1 MRTLDASRAV
11 DGQYRRPKLA
21 HGRGARR
28 LFPFFKSWTVPL
40 AVGAA
45 YYIAAEV
52 GSALAF
58 PSAPVSV
65 FWAPNAILMGAL
77 LLAPREQWWMYL
89 AAIVPFHL
97 FAQLVDT
104 PFAQVVTQ
112 YIANVGLAAL
122 GALAILT
129 ISPTPHRFDR
139 VRSAFTLVLF
149 GGLIAPAVTSILMAS
164 AFVLFGIS
172 HEVRLTVVARTIT
185 NTFAVVTLVP
195 LIVHCAGRLRS
206 GQRPISV
213 KRAAEGITLSL
224 TILAVCALLFFL
236 PTDTPERTPL
246 LLYAP
251 LPLLGWATVRFGV
264 SGACAASLT
273 AGAISMLAMVNGFGP
288 LSGPDPVEN
297 ALSLVAF
304 HVVMSIIF
312 LSSAAL
318 LDEWRFAGRA
328 LTTSR
333 ARFRSI
339 FENNIIPTAIWRD
352 DLRISDANEAFLRL
366 TGFSG
371 ADIQDGKLRFD
382 DMANWNGKAA
392 TPESDSNDLL
402 ERFDNTE
409 LELELRDGRRVPV
422 ILGHCRFPADD
433 GGVIYALD
441 LSAFRRA
448 ESRRQRVESLHAA
461 VLVSLHDQ
469 IAVLDSRGV
478 VIEINDSWRHAVDA
492 APAARFDR
500 VLAGENYLQCCAR
513 AAEQGN
519 RTAADHLAALRAV
532 LNGAEDR
539 RQIDCR
545 EPGEGEAAWF
555 EVSFE
560 RLRRAE
566 GGAVLTRT
574 DVTARRR
581 AEADARNQRLQ
592 LTHLS
597 RAAVLGQLSGAFAH
611 ELKQPLTSILGNA
624 EAALTLL
631 QKGTATPE
639 ELTEILRDIVQED
652 ERAAQVIQRL
662 RALLGK
668 GDTQHAPVELN
679 DLVSESLDLIH
690 SEFVTRNV
698 VAKIQPDP
706 ALPTVLADRVQMQQV
721 VLNLLMN
728 ACEAMVGTPIA
739 SRQVIIGTRFLAIA
753 EAAEITVQDNG
764 TGIPPG
770 DTERIF
776 QPFVTT
782 KAHGL
787 GLGLAICRSV
797 AEAHHGVLW
806 AENSPE
812 GGAIFHIKIPIAGGL
827 P

>member
-1 MRTLDASRAV
+1 M
-11 DGQYRRPKLA
+11 
-21 HGRGARR
+21 
-28 LFPFFKSWTVPL
+28 FPNFKSWTLPL

-52 GSALAF
+52 GGALAF

-77 LLAPREQWWMYL
+77 LLAPRDQWWMYFT
-89 AAIVPFHL
+89 AILPFHL
-97 FAQLVDT
+97 FAQLLNSPV
-104 PFAQVVTQ
+104 AQVIIQ
-112 YIANVGLAAL
+112 YCANIGLASL

-139 VRSAFTLVLF
+139 IRSALTLVLF
-149 GGLIAPAVTSILMAS
+149 GGLLAPAITSVLMAA
-164 AFVLFGIS
+164 AFYVFGIS
-172 HEVRLTVVARTIT
+172 NEVRLTVVARTIT

-195 LIVHCAGRLRS
+195 LIVHCALRLRA

-224 TILAVCALLFFL
+224 TIFAVCCLLFFL
-236 PTDTPERTPL
+236 PTDSPERTPL

-251 LPLLGWATVRFGV
+251 LPLLAWATVRFGV

-273 AGAISMLAMVNGFGP
+273 AGAISMLAMVNGYGP
-288 LSGPDPVEN
+288 LSGSDPVEN

-312 LSSAAL
+312 LSAAAL
-318 LDEWRFAGRA
+318 IDEWRHAGLA
-328 LTTSR
+328 LSVSR

-352 DLRISDANEAFLRL
+352 DLRISEANEAFLRL
-366 TGFSG
+366 TGVTG

-382 DMANWNGKAA
+382 DMATWNGKPSARE
-392 TPESDSNDLL
+392 PDSGDLL

-422 ILGHCRFPADD
+422 ILGHCRFPANE

-461 VLVSLHDQ
+461 VLASLHDQ
-469 IAVLDSRGV
+469 VAVVDSRGA

-519 RTAADHLAALRAV
+519 RTAADHLSALRSV
-532 LNGAEDR
+532 LNSAEDHR
-539 RQIDCR
+539 LIDCR
-545 EPGEGEAAWF
+545 GAGDAEAGWF

-560 RLRRAE
+560 RLRRTE
-566 GGAVLTRT
+566 GGAVITRT
-574 DVTARRR
+574 DVTARKR
-581 AEADARNQRLQ
+581 AEADARNQRQQ

-624 EAALTLL
+624 EAALTML
-631 QKGTATPE
+631 QKGAASTG
-639 ELTEILRDIVQED
+639 ELIEILQRY
-652 ERAAQVIQRL
+652 RARTTNAPRRSFSGCGHCWA
-662 RALLGK
+662 RA
-668 GDTQHAPVELN
+668 
-679 DLVSESLDLIH
+679 
-690 SEFVTRNV
+690 TR
-698 VAKIQPDP
+698 
-706 ALPTVLADRVQMQQV
+706 
-721 VLNLLMN
+721 
-728 ACEAMVGTPIA
+728 
-739 SRQVIIGTRFLAIA
+739 SRRPS
-753 EAAEITVQDNG
+753 NS
-764 TGIPPG
+764 
-770 DTERIF
+770 
-776 QPFVTT
+776 TT
-782 KAHGL
+782 WSANP
-787 GLGLAICRSV
+787 ST
-797 AEAHHGVLW
+797 
-806 AENSPE
+806 
-812 GGAIFHIKIPIAGGL
+812 
-827 P
+827 

>member
-1 MRTLDASRAV
+1 MISL
-11 DGQYRRPKLA
+11 
-21 HGRGARR
+21 
-28 LFPFFKSWTVPL
+28 FKSWTVPL

-52 GSALAF
+52 GQALAF

-65 FWAPNAILMGAL
+65 LWAPNAILMAAL
-77 LLAPREQWWMYL
+77 LLAPREQWGMYL
-89 AAIVPFHL
+89 AAVVPFHL
-97 FAQLVDT
+97 FAQMMDT
-104 PFAQVVTQ
+104 PMAQLVIQ
-112 YIANVGLAAL
+112 YCANVSLSVL
-122 GALAILT
+122 GAYAILT
-129 ISPTPHRFDR
+129 LSPTPHRFDR

-149 GGLIAPAVTSILMAS
+149 GGLLAPAVTSIFMA
-164 AFVLFGIS
+164 AGFMVFGVLA
-172 HEVRLTVVARTIT
+172 EARLTVVARTIT

-195 LIVHCAGRLRS
+195 LIVHCAERLRS

-213 KRAAEGITLSL
+213 KRAAEGITLAL
-224 TILAVCALLFFL
+224 TVLAICLLLFL
-236 PTDTPERTPL
+236 PGESPERTPL

-264 SGACAASLT
+264 SGACAACLT
-273 AGAISMLAMVNGFGP
+273 TGAISMLAMVNGYGP
-288 LSGPDPVEN
+288 LSGADPAEN

-312 LSSAAL
+312 LTSAAL
-318 LDEWRFAGRA
+318 LEEWRHAGLA
-328 LTTSR
+328 LSLSK

-339 FENNIIPTAIWRD
+339 FENNLIPTAIWRD
-352 DLRISDANEAFLRL
+352 DLRISEANEAFLRL

-371 ADIQDGKLRFD
+371 EDIQRGKLRFD
-382 DMANWNGKAA
+382 DLTTWNGKPAA
-392 TPESDSNDLL
+392 RDPESGDPL
-402 ERFDNTE
+402 ELFDNTE
-409 LELELRDGRRVPV
+409 LELALRDGRRVPV
-422 ILGHCRFPADD
+422 ILGHCRFPTDG

-448 ESRRQRVESLHAA
+448 EARRQRVESLHAA
-461 VLVSLHDQ
+461 VLTSLHDQ
-469 IAVLDSRGV
+469 IAVVDSRGT
-478 VIEINDSWRHAVDA
+478 VIEINDSWRHAADA
-492 APAARFDR
+492 APASRFDR

-513 AAEQGN
+513 AAELGD

-532 LNGAEDR
+532 INGTENR
-539 RQIDCR
+539 RLLECR
-545 EPGEGEAAWF
+545 EIGEGDAGWF

-560 RLRRAE
+560 RLRRTE
-566 GGAVLTRT
+566 GGVVITRT
-574 DVTARRR
+574 EVTARKR
-581 AEADARNQRLQ
+581 AEADARNQRAQ

-624 EAALTLL
+624 EAALSILK
-631 QKGTATPE
+631 KGDASQA
-639 ELTEILRDIVQED
+639 ELTEILQDIVQDD

-668 GDTQHAPVELN
+668 GDTQHSPVELN
-679 DLVSESLDLIH
+679 ELVRESIDLVH

-698 VAKIQPDP
+698 VASVHLDP
-706 ALPTVLADRVQMQQV
+706 NLPPVLADRVQMQQV
-721 VLNLLMN
+721 VLNLLLN
-728 ACEAMVGTPIA
+728 ACEAMVGTVPA
-739 SRQVIIGTRFLAIA
+739 RRRAVISTRFQSVT
-753 EAAEITVQDNG
+753 EAAEITVQDFG
-764 TGIPPG
+764 PGIPPG

-782 KAHGL
+782 KSHGL

-806 AENSPE
+806 AENAPD
-812 GGAIFHIKIPIAGGL
+812 GGAIFHIKIPVAGGL